1 MSKLKEYSD
10 TIETMSKSIVKYLL
24 RDVDTEIVQT
34 KSKKDGGYDIIV
46 KCQDGNTRKCA
57 LFECKLRKA
66 NLNLRDIAANV
77 IIAFNHGAVSF
88 IAIANY
94 DFTKQTGEE
103 LIDFCQNAT
112 LNIKIIIGAELKHI
126 LKESCIDITEELYS
140 YISEKKTM
148 RKKEFKALRI
158 NFEEDIIQQIFP
170 KKRNYNLE
178 GNLLIEKIFP
188 DEITY
193 ISTAVQRGNLLAVTG
208 YMGVGKHQIILQAF
222 EKINKRII
230 TIDATLYTTR
240 DLLVLDMLAKIWGLP
255 TTRMFS
261 LFSKKDIDAI
271 VEMVGD
277 QYNEKNTR
285 ELLTTLLNE
294 NYEAKQFSEWNNV
307 LLCKYIIN
315 LLTLHIENIGFVIYI
330 RKLQFASQEIYDF
343 LIYFIK
349 YIAVENIACVITYDI
364 PEYALQ
370 DGKKP
375 LDKLCYIDQF
385 NEYPIKLMSNDSALQ
400 FIQQMYPKLSCH
412 VANMIISKVGTRFY
426 NLSHLLK
433 TLFPNGN
440 TYTLDNGTIIQ
451 KLQFCSPN
459 NVPSLLSQ
467 SLIYYNKK
475 YSNLFRICYLF
486 ECQVPLELCDYIDAS
501 EQNLDLLIDAGI
513 FICDS
518 GLLTAQNEF
527 VKDWIMH
534 AYSYNS
540 LSIQN
545 TARRLLND
553 SKKITYN
560 IGYVNIYRVLG
571 YNKQALLLLE
581 KNINILKKERQYSML
596 RKGLLQAVDIANSLH
611 DRIQEIKYLIEL
623 LEIITIQKEIT
634 TDEAKTHIDRLD
646 DYSQSG
652 ILPSKGEYALSFF
665 KIKREF
671 KLGTYTK
678 TENDTIKLAESYY
691 DNCVNKIYTDNSN
704 DWLGRIC
711 SCYALLIKSTL
722 GNESALKIF
731 KNALEIFPTSF
742 DLRRE
747 YLSHIGCMQLFEEPL
762 KAFENYQQILDLF
775 KKEAPDSAAL
785 PFHEYGD
792 LALCQLIAHNFEKAC
807 QFVKDALEIGSA
819 NGILDEEGRC
829 LNIRGCIEWCQGKLQ
844 MAEASFHEAI
854 TIMQYSEYNHYL
866 WRSQLNILQL
876 SLITG
881 NYSDERYSILEMVY
895 TNFFNLLDT
904 KIYELAKL
912 DSKSF
917 RKTIEYHALIMLG
930 VLFDK
935 ITNNKKEHLKICKEF
950 KLGKHNELYK
960 KDIQSFLVGNYYF
973 TNSPYI
979 QNGYIFFVG

>member
-1 MSKLKEYSD
+1 MKKVLNCMSKLKEYSD
-10 TIETMSKSIVKYLL
+10 TFETLSKSIVKYLL

-88 IAIANY
+88 IVIANY

-126 LKESCIDITEELYS
+126 LKESCIDITDELYS

-178 GNLLIEKIFP
+178 GNVLIEKIFP

-193 ISTAVQRGNLLAVTG
+193 ISTVVQRGNLLAVTG

-349 YIAVENIACVITYDI
+349 YITVENIACVITYDI

-385 NEYPIKLMSNDSALQ
+385 NEYPIKLMSKDSALQ

-459 NVPSLLSQ
+459 NVPS
-467 SLIYYNKK
+467 
-475 YSNLFRICYLF
+475 
-486 ECQVPLELCDYIDAS
+486 
-501 EQNLDLLIDAGI
+501 
-513 FICDS
+513 
-518 GLLTAQNEF
+518 
-527 VKDWIMH
+527 
-534 AYSYNS
+534 
-540 LSIQN
+540 
-545 TARRLLND
+545 
-553 SKKITYN
+553 
-560 IGYVNIYRVLG
+560 
-571 YNKQALLLLE
+571 
-581 KNINILKKERQYSML
+581 
-596 RKGLLQAVDIANSLH
+596 
-611 DRIQEIKYLIEL
+611 IE
-623 LEIITIQKEIT
+623 
-634 TDEAKTHIDRLD
+634 
-646 DYSQSG
+646 
-652 ILPSKGEYALSFF
+652 
-665 KIKREF
+665 
-671 KLGTYTK
+671 
-678 TENDTIKLAESYY
+678 
-691 DNCVNKIYTDNSN
+691 
-704 DWLGRIC
+704 
-711 SCYALLIKSTL
+711 
-722 GNESALKIF
+722 
-731 KNALEIFPTSF
+731 
-742 DLRRE
+742 
-747 YLSHIGCMQLFEEPL
+747 
-762 KAFENYQQILDLF
+762 
-775 KKEAPDSAAL
+775 
-785 PFHEYGD
+785 
-792 LALCQLIAHNFEKAC
+792 
-807 QFVKDALEIGSA
+807 
-819 NGILDEEGRC
+819 
-829 LNIRGCIEWCQGKLQ
+829 
-844 MAEASFHEAI
+844 
-854 TIMQYSEYNHYL
+854 
-866 WRSQLNILQL
+866 
-876 SLITG
+876 
-881 NYSDERYSILEMVY
+881 
-895 TNFFNLLDT
+895 
-904 KIYELAKL
+904 
-912 DSKSF
+912 
-917 RKTIEYHALIMLG
+917 
-930 VLFDK
+930 
-935 ITNNKKEHLKICKEF
+935 
-950 KLGKHNELYK
+950 
-960 KDIQSFLVGNYYF
+960 
-973 TNSPYI
+973 
-979 QNGYIFFVG
+979 

>member
-1 MSKLKEYSD
+1 
-10 TIETMSKSIVKYLL
+10 
-24 RDVDTEIVQT
+24 
-34 KSKKDGGYDIIV
+34 
-46 KCQDGNTRKCA
+46 
-57 LFECKLRKA
+57 
-66 NLNLRDIAANV
+66 
-77 IIAFNHGAVSF
+77 
-88 IAIANY
+88 
-94 DFTKQTGEE
+94 
-103 LIDFCQNAT
+103 
-112 LNIKIIIGAELKHI
+112 
-126 LKESCIDITEELYS
+126 
-140 YISEKKTM
+140 
-148 RKKEFKALRI
+148 
-158 NFEEDIIQQIFP
+158 
-170 KKRNYNLE
+170 
-178 GNLLIEKIFP
+178 
-188 DEITY
+188 
-193 ISTAVQRGNLLAVTG
+193 
-208 YMGVGKHQIILQAF
+208 
-222 EKINKRII
+222 
-230 TIDATLYTTR
+230 
-240 DLLVLDMLAKIWGLP
+240 
-255 TTRMFS
+255 
-261 LFSKKDIDAI
+261 
-271 VEMVGD
+271 MVGD

-385 NEYPIKLMSNDSALQ
+385 NEYPIKLMSKDNALQ

-486 ECQVPLELCDYIDAS
+486 ECQVPLELCDYIDAL

-581 KNINILKKERQYSML
+581 KIL
-596 RKGLLQAVDIANSLH
+596 
-611 DRIQEIKYLIEL
+611 
-623 LEIITIQKEIT
+623 
-634 TDEAKTHIDRLD
+634 
-646 DYSQSG
+646 
-652 ILPSKGEYALSFF
+652 
-665 KIKREF
+665 
-671 KLGTYTK
+671 
-678 TENDTIKLAESYY
+678 
-691 DNCVNKIYTDNSN
+691 IY
-704 DWLGRIC
+704 
-711 SCYALLIKSTL
+711 
-722 GNESALKIF
+722 
-731 KNALEIFPTSF
+731 
-742 DLRRE
+742 
-747 YLSHIGCMQLFEEPL
+747 
-762 KAFENYQQILDLF
+762 
-775 KKEAPDSAAL
+775 
-785 PFHEYGD
+785 
-792 LALCQLIAHNFEKAC
+792 
-807 QFVKDALEIGSA
+807 
-819 NGILDEEGRC
+819 
-829 LNIRGCIEWCQGKLQ
+829 
-844 MAEASFHEAI
+844 
-854 TIMQYSEYNHYL
+854 
-866 WRSQLNILQL
+866 
-876 SLITG
+876 
-881 NYSDERYSILEMVY
+881 
-895 TNFFNLLDT
+895 
-904 KIYELAKL
+904 
-912 DSKSF
+912 
-917 RKTIEYHALIMLG
+917 
-930 VLFDK
+930 
-935 ITNNKKEHLKICKEF
+935 
-950 KLGKHNELYK
+950 
-960 KDIQSFLVGNYYF
+960 
-973 TNSPYI
+973 
-979 QNGYIFFVG
+979 